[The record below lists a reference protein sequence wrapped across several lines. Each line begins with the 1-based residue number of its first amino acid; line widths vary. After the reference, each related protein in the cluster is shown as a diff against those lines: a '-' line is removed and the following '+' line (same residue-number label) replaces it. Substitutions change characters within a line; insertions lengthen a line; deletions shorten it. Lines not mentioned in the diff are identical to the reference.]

1 MRRLNSDVAKATFE
15 ELTSLIANE
24 LISMRRRE
32 TFSPLAAMQNA
43 FLAFVRRRLENKES
57 PPVRKIASFEM
68 KKGEQSYRNWIS
80 DEGEKTSEGANETD
94 VLQYYVNSAWLKIKF
109 SPFSWRTKQRRKP
122 VDGGE
127 ISSFVGQNFRRITKV
142 FSFPFS
148 ALLYRD
154 RGESVA

>member
-68 KKGEQSYRNWIS
+68 RKGEQSYRN
-80 DEGEKTSEGANETD
+80 
-94 VLQYYVNSAWLKIKF
+94 
-109 SPFSWRTKQRRKP
+109 
-122 VDGGE
+122 
-127 ISSFVGQNFRRITKV
+127 
-142 FSFPFS
+142 
-148 ALLYRD
+148 
-154 RGESVA
+154 